1 MNQSP
6 IALGLVRLMMQLD
19 WISSGTEILVW
30 APSFIWLAQLNG
42 SSIAI
47 VSSRF
52 HIQTK
57 LSVFL
62 LAKLQSWFESSTS
75 HVLIRLYNYMKTS
88 EWRNHCILYYILISV
103 SSCVVYQ
110 ELLRL
115 GLVFS
120 IIFLVLL
127 DFHKLESHM
136 DILHLRFQI
145 EFGILHHTD
154 NLVYAQFWQVKLLRK
169 RTSCSQ
175 IFLWKSTSCFLV
187 LIIIIKLHL

>member
-127 DFHKLESHM
+127 DFHKLESHNTAGNAKNGLY
-136 DILHLRFQI
+136 IIVIRNLFQI
-145 EFGILHHTD
+145 YEE
-154 NLVYAQFWQVKLLRK
+154 
-169 RTSCSQ
+169 
-175 IFLWKSTSCFLV
+175 KSTETSLFHV
-187 LIIIIKLHL
+187 H